1 MSGLLSDSG
10 TGFNLVC
17 NLVYMS
23 DWPVISPEKME
34 KFNKVSSKYDK
45 KNTSDFTLLFCF
57 CFPKNVYV
65 KTISIQSCLQPRVH
79 E

>member
-34 KFNKVSSKYDK
+34 KFNKLSKYGK
-45 KNTSDFTLLFCF
+45 KILLTLHYFSICF
-57 CFPKNVYV
+57 SKNVYV

>member
-23 DWPVISPEKME
+23 DWPVISPEKTE

-45 KNTSDFTLLFCF
+45 KILLTLHYYFVFVSL
-57 CFPKNVYV
+57 KM
-65 KTISIQSCLQPRVH
+65 SM
-79 E
+79 

>member
-1 MSGLLSDSG
+1 MCPPKGLEDTPFKIQTLSGD
-10 TGFNLVC
+10 
-17 NLVYMS
+17 
-23 DWPVISPEKME
+23 PV
-34 KFNKVSSKYDK
+34 
-45 KNTSDFTLLFCF
+45 LFRF

>member
-23 DWPVISPEKME
+23 DWPVISPEKTE

-45 KNTSDFTLLFCF
+45 KILLTLHYYFVFVSLKMSTGC
-57 CFPKNVYV
+57 
-65 KTISIQSCLQPRVH
+65 PRAKWFF
-79 E
+79 

>member
-34 KFNKVSSKYDK
+34 KFSKVSSKYDK
-45 KNTSDFTLLFCF
+45 KYFRLYTIISFLF
-57 CFPKNVYV
+57 P
-65 KTISIQSCLQPRVH
+65 
-79 E
+79 

>member
-34 KFNKVSSKYDK
+34 KFNKVSNYDK
-45 KNTSDFTLLFCF
+45 KILLTLHYRVSGNELFF
-57 CFPKNVYV
+57 
-65 KTISIQSCLQPRVH
+65 
-79 E
+79 

>member
-45 KNTSDFTLLFCF
+45 KYF
-57 CFPKNVYV
+57 
-65 KTISIQSCLQPRVH
+65 
-79 E
+79 

>member
-23 DWPVISPEKME
+23 DWPVISPEKTE
-34 KFNKVSSKYDK
+34 KFNKVSSRYDK
-45 KNTSDFTLLFCF
+45 KYF
-57 CFPKNVYV
+57 
-65 KTISIQSCLQPRVH
+65 
-79 E
+79 

>member
-23 DWPVISPEKME
+23 DWPVISPEKT
-34 KFNKVSSKYDK
+34 KKNSIHKVSKYV
-45 KNTSDFTLLFCF
+45 NFSDFTLLFRF

-79 E
+79 K

>member
-34 KFNKVSSKYDK
+34 KFNKVSKYDK
-45 KNTSDFTLLFCF
+45 KILLTLNYYFVFVSL
-57 CFPKNVYV
+57 NMS
-65 KTISIQSCLQPRVH
+65 T
-79 E
+79 

>member
-34 KFNKVSSKYDK
+34 KFNKVSKYDK
-45 KNTSDFTLLFCF
+45 KYF
-57 CFPKNVYV
+57 
-65 KTISIQSCLQPRVH
+65 
-79 E
+79 

>member
-1 MSGLLSDSG
+1 
-10 TGFNLVC
+10 
-17 NLVYMS
+17 MS
-23 DWPVISPEKME
+23 DWPIIYPELKE
-34 KFNKVSSKYDK
+34 KTNKVSSKYDK
-45 KNTSDFTLLFCF
+45 KNTSDFTLFFRF

>member
-34 KFNKVSSKYDK
+34 KFNKVSKYDK
-45 KNTSDFTLLFCF
+45 KILLTLNYYFVFVSL
-57 CFPKNVYV
+57 KMS
-65 KTISIQSCLQPRVH
+65 T
-79 E
+79 

>member
-23 DWPVISPEKME
+23 DWPVISPENME
-34 KFNKVSSKYDK
+34 KFNKVSGKYDK
-45 KNTSDFTLLFCF
+45 KYF
-57 CFPKNVYV
+57 
-65 KTISIQSCLQPRVH
+65 
-79 E
+79 

>member
-45 KNTSDFTLLFCF
+45 KILPNLHYYFVFVSLKMST
-57 CFPKNVYV
+57 
-65 KTISIQSCLQPRVH
+65 
-79 E
+79 